1 MNAIAPVPATG
12 TFRSLRVHNFRLWAA
27 GALISN
33 IGTGMQRTAQDWLVL
48 TQLTDHNATAV
59 GIVTGLQF
67 APQVLLLPWTGTA
80 ADQLDRRKLLL
91 ATQSVLAVLAL
102 ALGLLAVSGL
112 VQTWHVYGLALL
124 LGCTTAFDIPARQ
137 TFVAELVGE
146 ADLANAVAL
155 NSAMFHGA
163 QLVGPAA
170 AGLLV
175 GVIGTGAV
183 FLINAASYLAPIVA
197 LARLRLDALHRNERA
212 ARRRGSMR
220 EGLRYVG
227 GRPDL
232 LAVLGML
239 FLIGTF
245 GLNFPIFISTMSVK
259 VFHADASAFGLLA
272 SSMAAGSVV
281 GSLLAARRERP
292 RMGFLV
298 GGAALF
304 GIGLGLAA
312 LTPNYVLFGIALVLV
327 GLAFQTFTTSANG
340 AIQLGTEPAMRGRVM
355 AILIAITLG
364 GTPIGGPL
372 VGWVADHLGPRWA
385 LAVGATAGLLAALVG
400 LLQLSSRRSRQMS
413 ATL

>member
-1 MNAIAPVPATG
+1 MNAVAPVPATG
-12 TFRSLRVHNFRLWAA
+12 TFRSLRIHNFRLWAT
-27 GALISN
+27 GALVSN

-67 APQVLLLPWTGTA
+67 APQVLLLPWTGAA

-91 ATQSVLAVLAL
+91 ATQAMLAL
-102 ALGLLAVSGL
+102 LALVLGLLTVTGV
-112 VQTWHVYGLALL
+112 VQTWHVCLLALL
-124 LGCTTAFDIPARQ
+124 LGCTSAFDIPARQ

-146 ADLANAVAL
+146 TDLANAVAL

-183 FLINAASYLAPIVA
+183 FLINAASYVAPIIA
-197 LARLRLDALHRNERA
+197 LARLRRGTLHHSERA

-220 EGLRYVG
+220 EGLRYVA

-259 VFHADASAFGLLA
+259 MFHADASAFGLLA

-292 RMGFLV
+292 RMDFLV
-298 GGAALF
+298 SGAALF
-304 GIGLGLAA
+304 GVGLGLAA

-327 GLAFQTFTTSANG
+327 GLAFQTFITSANG

-364 GTPIGGPL
+364 GTPIGAPL

-385 LAVGATAGLLAALVG
+385 LAVGAAAGLLAALVG
-400 LLQLSSRRSRQMS
+400 LRQMSSRRPERSS
-413 ATL
+413 AAS

>member
-27 GALISN
+27 GALVSN

-67 APQVLLLPWTGTA
+67 APQVLLLPWTGSA

-91 ATQSVLAVLAL
+91 ATQAILAVLAL
-102 ALGLLAVSGL
+102 ALGLLTVSGF

-183 FLINAASYLAPIVA
+183 FLINAASYIAPIFA
-197 LARLRLDALHRNERA
+197 LERLRLDALHRNERA

-232 LAVLGML
+232 LALLGML

-281 GSLLAARRERP
+281 GSLLAARRERR
-292 RMGFLV
+292 RMAFLI

-364 GTPIGGPL
+364 GTPIGAPL
-372 VGWVADHLGPRWA
+372 VGWVADRLGPRWA
-385 LAVGATAGLLAALVG
+385 LAVGAAAGLLAALVG
-400 LLQLSSRRSRQMS
+400 LRHLSSRRSRQVS
-413 ATL
+413 ATH